1 MKRVLRWFLISA
13 FSFIGIGLAHS
24 ATLSVKQ
31 DGTGDATTVQAALNA
46 ASEGDIIEIG
56 DNETYVED
64 VTVSPV
70 LSQAGIPA
78 APLSSFTLQAADGMH
93 PTIQAANLETSQRM
107 SAIGVPGRDLLGFVV
122 WGCKG
127 VTIKGIEFVNPL
139 NEVNSFNVQSILVIV
154 DCADITIED
163 CVIRGSGAASPGE
176 GNGILIA
183 GVQAQ
188 PHKTDNVNIL
198 NCEITDTHYG
208 IISAQFQKG
217 AGADPVHVTIDNC
230 SFRNGFES
238 GVDIDN
244 AEEAVIRNCHFDNYN
259 HGVHFAGGNTIVED
273 CTIINSKHEG
283 IESQVDTNW
292 NDSISG
298 GVIRRCAIISNGLEN
313 QSAGIR
319 CTDGPITIEHC
330 IIAGSGGPGIEVT
343 TGGAMDVSVIVNHC
357 DIYENFGEGDV
368 MVIKDGDHNAEL
380 TITNSNIVSTGSGIL
395 NYDLPGAVTAQ
406 YNNVF
411 VDGDAYIGVEPQDS
425 ISVDPGYESPEFE
438 SDSFSLEGFRLQ
450 KSSPVLTAGMN
461 ETPIGSQGTGETNI
475 KAWMLF

>member
-1 MKRVLRWFLISA
+1 MKKVLRWCLISA
-13 FSFIGIGLAHS
+13 FSFIGIGLVHS
-24 ATLSVKQ
+24 ATLIVKQ
-31 DGTGDATTVQAALNA
+31 DGTGDAATVQAALNA
-46 ASEGDIIEIG
+46 ASEGDTIEIG
-56 DNETYVED
+56 DNGTYVED

-70 LSQAGIPA
+70 LSQVGIPA
-78 APLSSFTLQAADGMH
+78 APLSSFTLQAAGGMH
-93 PTIQAANLETSQRM
+93 PTIQAANLESSQRM
-107 SAIGVPGRDLLGFVV
+107 SIVGVPGRDMLGFVV

-127 VTIKGIEFVNPL
+127 VTIKGIEFVNPS
-139 NEVNSFNVQSILVIV
+139 NEVNAYNVQSIFVI
-154 DCADITIED
+154 ADSADVTIDD
-163 CVIRGSGAASPGE
+163 CVFRGPGASSPGE

-188 PHKTDNVNIL
+188 PQKTDNVNII
-198 NCEITDTHYG
+198 NCEMTDTHYG

-217 AGADPVHVTIDNC
+217 AGVDPVHVTIDNC
-230 SFRNGFES
+230 KFENGFES

-244 AEEAVIRNCHFDNYN
+244 AEHAIIRNCFFDNYN

-273 CTIINSKHEG
+273 CIIINSKHEG

-292 NDSISG
+292 NDTISG

-313 QSAGIR
+313 QYAGIR
-319 CTDGPITIEHC
+319 CTDGPVTIEHC

-343 TGGAMDVSVIVNHC
+343 TGGAMDVSVTVDHC

-368 MVIKDGDHNAEL
+368 MLIKVGDHNAEL

-411 VDGDAYIGVEPQDS
+411 VEGDAYIGVEPHDS

-438 SDSFSLEGFRLQ
+438 PDSFSLEGFRLRE
-450 KSSPVLTAGMN
+450 SSPVLTAGMN
-461 ETPIGSQGTGETNI
+461 DTALGSQGTGETHI